1 MTEKVI
7 DAEFVEDAPKTA
19 PRRRIVAERLEMLA
33 GEAGEVEDL
42 VEGAVDLLGRAR
54 ELASKGSKLI
64 ERAVGAEHRPILPR

>member
-1 MTEKVI
+1 MSEKVI
-7 DAEFVEDAPKTA
+7 DAEFVEDAPKA
-19 PRRRIVAERLEMLA
+19 PPRRRIVAERLEMLA

-54 ELASKGSKLI
+54 ALVGKGSKLI